1 MRCCRGPNVPALPNS
16 HATGRGL
23 GGGARIGASGES
35 RALAPRFVPLE
46 DAWESPL
53 GRPGGAASPGTGDQ
67 AAGSV
72 TSGSRAPRLHSCG
85 EEFLLLTLPSLLCS
99 ARTATT
105 ARAKAALSPGPG
117 SAFGVLERVQ
127 QCRPAQRGGAGRGRH
142 CCPRATWL
150 PLTARSGPSQLG
162 GSDLVRSRACQRL
175 NPTPPVAHFPGL
187 SFPLPPVPLLPIWAA
202 PGLLHGFR
210 GTEALPTA
218 GASAPLPPRGPGWGR
233 LCAARSEAAEPGQW
247 QAPGT
252 SGTHRGAGRGR
263 PGTLLLG
270 VGSDCRHHWAAR
282 WGAPSTADPRDGRS
296 SRCP

>member
-1 MRCCRGPNVPALPNS
+1 M
-16 HATGRGL
+16 
-23 GGGARIGASGES
+23 GGARIGASGES
-35 RALAPRFVPLE
+35 RALGARFVPLE

-53 GRPGGAASPGTGDQ
+53 GRPGGAASPGTGDR

-175 NPTPPVAHFPGL
+175 NPTPPVARFPGL

-218 GASAPLPPRGPGWGR
+218 GASAPLPPRGPGWGG
-233 LCAARSEAAEPGQW
+233 CAQCAVRPLSLANGRHPAPAAPTGAREAGDP
-247 QAPGT
+247 PP
-252 SGTHRGAGRGR
+252 RGR
-263 PGTLLLG
+263 
-270 VGSDCRHHWAAR
+270 V
-282 WGAPSTADPRDGRS
+282 
-296 SRCP
+296 